1 MTRVS
6 DSEPAAGDRRKDFEA
21 EAKVIYHGVRT
32 TWTQFELN

>member
-1 MTRVS
+1 MTRVT
-6 DSEPAAGDRRKDFEA
+6 DCEPAAGMKALEA